1 MFTYINSIS
10 DLEVLNKELLH
21 KPFLGVDTEFRRT
34 RKDNMKL
41 ALLQIND
48 AEEIYII
55 DPLLIEDPGD
65 QCSFLFSS
73 AVIKIFHSCKE
84 DIEAIYSWSG
94 GVMSNLF
101 DTQLAEAFLNGDYSI
116 GYQSLVEKKLGILID
131 KKETRSNWIRRP
143 LTDSQLSYATSDVEF
158 LIYLFLEQKESL
170 IESKK
175 LDWLNEEID
184 FLISDIFLSTLPIE
198 ERLTDINKTEENK
211 VLKEFNNIVLEVSER
226 QEINPTLFFSKK
238 NQRNFLR
245 LFLNYGFDEACKSI
259 TNWRFRLISEPLE
272 ALLVEYR

>member
-55 DPLLIEDPGD
+55 DTLLIEDTGD

-158 LIYLFLEQKESL
+158 LIYLFSL
-170 IESKK
+170 
-175 LDWLNEEID
+175 L
-184 FLISDIFLSTLPIE
+184 
-198 ERLTDINKTEENK
+198 
-211 VLKEFNNIVLEVSER
+211 
-226 QEINPTLFFSKK
+226 
-238 NQRNFLR
+238 
-245 LFLNYGFDEACKSI
+245 
-259 TNWRFRLISEPLE
+259 
-272 ALLVEYR
+272 